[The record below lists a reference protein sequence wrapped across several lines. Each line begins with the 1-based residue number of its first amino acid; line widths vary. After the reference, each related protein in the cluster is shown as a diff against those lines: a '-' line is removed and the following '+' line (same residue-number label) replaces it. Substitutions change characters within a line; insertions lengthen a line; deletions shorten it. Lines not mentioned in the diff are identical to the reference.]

1 MEAETIAERDA
12 QAGDGG
18 AKRRQIMDGARAVFL
33 SDGFDGASMNDIARA
48 AGVSKGTLYA
58 YFDSKEQLFEAL
70 IREDRS
76 QQAERLCSL
85 PVDRSDPRALL
96 GALGHRLIEVMT
108 RPETIAHVRVVI
120 AATAKFPRLGR
131 AFYEAGPL
139 YGTQKLAAQL
149 DAFVEFGLAR
159 NRRYATRGA
168 AVPRPLSVRRAQAA
182 AFRRRRFG
190 GAERDRRRGRR
201 RGRRLSESLSRL
213 AHGRPA
219 HGLKRPSARLAFPP
233 SRRYRSAPDRRLPRS
248 HRLAVQ
254 DVALSRRK
262 LGFDSPWE
270 RQFTRR
276 AGSSRI
282 TTLPQ
287 FG

>member
-149 DAFVEFGLAR
+149 DAFVESGSLEIADTQRAARQFLDLCQSGVHKPLLFGVVDSVAPSEID
-159 NRRYATRGA
+159 A
-168 AVPRPLSVRRAQAA
+168 AVDAAVDVFLKAYRASPTAA
-182 AFRRRRFG
+182 
-190 GAERDRRRGRR
+190 
-201 RGRRLSESLSRL
+201 
-213 AHGRPA
+213 
-219 HGLKRPSARLAFPP
+219 PP
-233 SRRYRSAPDRRLPRS
+233 T
-248 HRLAVQ
+248 
-254 DVALSRRK
+254 
-262 LGFDSPWE
+262 G
-270 RQFTRR
+270 
-276 AGSSRI
+276 
-282 TTLPQ
+282 
-287 FG
+287 